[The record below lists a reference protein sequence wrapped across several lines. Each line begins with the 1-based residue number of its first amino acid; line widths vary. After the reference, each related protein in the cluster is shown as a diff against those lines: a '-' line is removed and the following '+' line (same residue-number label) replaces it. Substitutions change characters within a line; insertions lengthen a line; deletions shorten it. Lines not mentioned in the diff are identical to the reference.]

1 MTRVLLTGSP
11 LIMTVDKADMLTC
24 GLGGSGYVASHV
36 LKILL
41 DRGHSVVTTV
51 RSQAKVDH
59 IKSTYFDVPKSR
71 LDFAIVEDIS
81 FQNAYDEVMR
91 SAPFEAVIHT
101 ASPFQLWGDDIKKTF
116 MDPAILGTTGLL
128 EAVKVHAPTVKRV
141 YQVITS
147 SLATAAGPAESSY
160 LHSDKDWVEIS
171 EDKAYSNPWHGYV
184 ASKVYAEKA
193 AWDFVKKENPPF
205 TITTILPAFILGP
218 IIHEVR
224 SLDTIMTSGFLLRDF
239 LLGNYKEEITPNSV
253 GRFTDVRDA
262 AMAHVRAIEVEGAG
276 GKRFLVGSGRFSN
289 REVAT
294 ILWKNFPAL
303 RSKLPGPEVSSGG
316 YPAGGVAQFDVE
328 PSKKVLGIAYETLEN
343 TIVSM
348 TGSMIGLHNQ

>member
-1 MTRVLLTGSP
+1 MTRVLLT
-11 LIMTVDKADMLTC
+11 
-24 GLGGSGYVASHV
+24 GGSGYVASHI

-71 LDFAIVEDIS
+71 LDFAIVEDMS
-81 FQNAYDEVMR
+81 VQNAYDEVMQ

-128 EAVKVHAPTVKRV
+128 EAAKVHAPTVKRI
-141 YQVITS
+141 VITS
-147 SLATAAGPAESSY
+147 SLATAAGPAESTY

-171 EDKAYSNPWHGYV
+171 EQKAYSNPWHGYV

-224 SLDTIMTSGFLLRDF
+224 SLDTIMTSGLLLRDF
-239 LLGNYKEEITPNSV
+239 LLGNYKEEITPSPI

-262 AMAHVRAIEVEGAG
+262 AMAHVRAVEVEGAG

-316 YPAGGVAQFDVE
+316 YPADGVAQFDVE
-328 PSKKVLGIAYETLEN
+328 PSKKVLGMEYETLEN
-343 TIVSM
+343 TVVSM